1 MPSSARSAAAIR
13 AIRRVDLGI
22 DPYGSAESRLI
33 QTAFCE
39 RMGLV
44 RKKKKNTVAATAV
57 AAMTAAGMM
66 VGGAVS
72 SPEEAL
78 TDGPDAIVQT
88 VSPAPR
94 IEVDAGGGDGGLEEA
109 VAVEEEKKRGRFA
122 AARKA
127 VREAPF
133 QARVRMAVPILLAG
147 TLLTAFLSS
156 LLTGL
161 LPPLLS
167 AALGWALT
175 ALMAVLTFTLAV
187 KTVLPDLP
195 LKKILNKRSVLSV
208 GLLCLVCAAADAA
221 LPFFWDDWT
230 KLSKLAKLLGSFLCT
245 VLPAALFLHRYRRT
259 KPVTVEAEPVE
270 PEPEPEPELSPEE
283 KERLSRELVAEL
295 ADSVCPR
302 V

>member
-1 MPSSARSAAAIR
+1 M
-13 AIRRVDLGI
+13 
-22 DPYGSAESRLI
+22 
-33 QTAFCE
+33 
-39 RMGLV
+39 
-44 RKKKKNTVAATAV
+44 RKKKKNSVAATAV

-78 TDGPDAIVQT
+78 TDGPDVLVQT
-88 VSPAPR
+88 VSVAPQ
-94 IEVDAGGGDGGLEEA
+94 IEVDAGGGDSGLEEA

-133 QARVRMAVPILLAG
+133 QARVRLAAPILIAG

-156 LLTGL
+156 LLTGV
-161 LPPLLS
+161 LPPLAS

-208 GLLCLVCAAADAA
+208 GLLCLLCAAADAA
-221 LPFFWDDWT
+221 LPFFWDDWQ
-230 KLSKLAKLLGSFLCT
+230 KLSKLAKLLGSLLCT
-245 VLPAALFLHRYRRT
+245 GLPAALFLRRYRRT
-259 KPVTVEAEPVE
+259 KPVTVEAEPV
-270 PEPEPEPELSPEE
+270 EPEPEPELSPEE

-302 V
+302 M

>member
-1 MPSSARSAAAIR
+1 
-13 AIRRVDLGI
+13 
-22 DPYGSAESRLI
+22 
-33 QTAFCE
+33 
-39 RMGLV
+39 MGLV
-44 RKKKKNTVAATAV
+44 RKKKKNSVAATAV

-88 VSPAPR
+88 VSIAPQ
-94 IEVDAGGGDGGLEEA
+94 IEVDAGGGDSGLEEA

-122 AARKA
+122 SVRKA

-133 QARVRMAVPILLAG
+133 QARVRMALPVLLAG

-156 LLTGL
+156 LLTGV

-208 GLLCLVCAAADAA
+208 GLLCLLCAAADAA
-221 LPFFWDDWT
+221 LPFFWDDWQ
-230 KLSKLAKLLGSFLCT
+230 KLSKLVKLLGSLLCT
-245 VLPAALFLHRYRRT
+245 GLPAALFLRRFHRA
-259 KPVTVEAEPVE
+259 KPETPEAEPAE

-283 KERLSRELVAEL
+283 KELASRKLVAEL

-302 V
+302 M

>member
-1 MPSSARSAAAIR
+1 M
-13 AIRRVDLGI
+13 
-22 DPYGSAESRLI
+22 
-33 QTAFCE
+33 
-39 RMGLV
+39 

-78 TDGPDAIVQT
+78 TDGPDVLVQT
-88 VSPAPR
+88 VSIAPQ
-94 IEVDAGGGDGGLEEA
+94 IEVDAGGGDSGLEEA

-122 AARKA
+122 AVRNA

-133 QARVRMAVPILLAG
+133 QARVRMALPVLLAG

-156 LLTGL
+156 LLTG

-208 GLLCLVCAAADAA
+208 GLLCLLCAAADAA
-221 LPFFWDDWT
+221 LPFFWDDWQ
-230 KLSKLAKLLGSFLCT
+230 KLSKLVKLLGSLLCT
-245 VLPAALFLHRYRRT
+245 GLPAALFLRRYRRT

-283 KERLSRELVAEL
+283 KELASRKLVAEL

>member
-1 MPSSARSAAAIR
+1 M
-13 AIRRVDLGI
+13 
-22 DPYGSAESRLI
+22 
-33 QTAFCE
+33 
-39 RMGLV
+39 
-44 RKKKKNTVAATAV
+44 RKKKKNSVAATAV

-88 VSPAPR
+88 VSIAPQ
-94 IEVDAGGGDGGLEEA
+94 IEVDAGGDGGLEEA

-122 AARKA
+122 TARKA

-133 QARVRMAVPILLAG
+133 QARVRLAAPILIAG

-161 LPPLLS
+161 LPPLAS
-167 AALGWALT
+167 AALGWALA

-208 GLLCLVCAAADAA
+208 GLLCLLCAAADAA

-230 KLSKLAKLLGSFLCT
+230 KLSKLAKLLGIFLCT
-245 VLPAALFLHRYRRT
+245 GLPAALFLHRYRRT

-283 KERLSRELVAEL
+283 KERLSRALVAEL

-302 V
+302 M